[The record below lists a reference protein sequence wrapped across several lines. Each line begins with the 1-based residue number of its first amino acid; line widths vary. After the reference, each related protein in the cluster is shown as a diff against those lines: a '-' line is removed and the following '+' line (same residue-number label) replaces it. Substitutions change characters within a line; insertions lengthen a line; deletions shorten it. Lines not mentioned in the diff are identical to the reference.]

1 MQGLNYYSY
10 TGEELQLLR
19 SNADAAD
26 IDEADIEYRFKE
38 KEYGAFEYGILKALS
53 KYQLLNRFN
62 LNSILQSM
70 LPGGKEDYIIN
81 VKKLY
86 TDGCLLKLQSREH
99 TFYTLSEGAYRYMQ
113 VNGGVKYSFRSF
125 HQLNTEQMLAVACAG
140 QYHIS
145 VITKNQVVSE
155 SFYET
160 HTYRG
165 VGVVTLPS
173 VIEYGRY
180 TLIALPVGKENIKD
194 FLQRFF
200 RTVGYLEYTKRP
212 LFVLL
217 SSSSKEAIDMMRLL
231 DNIPQSPLAVFLL
244 DIDTG
249 AYNPLE
255 GMRMVH
261 FTEGGTAE
269 ISAVDFWR

>member
-1 MQGLNYYSY
+1 MQGLNYFSY
-10 TGEELQLLR
+10 TGAELHLLR
-19 SNADAAD
+19 ANADGAE
-26 IDEADIEYRFKE
+26 IDGEDIEKRFNDKV
-38 KEYGAFEYGILKALS
+38 YGVFEYCILKALS

-62 LNSILQSM
+62 LNTILHSM
-70 LPGGKEDYIIN
+70 LPDGKDDYIIN

-86 TDGCLLKLQSREH
+86 SDGCLLKLQSAEH
-99 TFYTLSEGAYRYMQ
+99 TFYTLSSGAYRYMQ
-113 VNGGVKYSFRSF
+113 ANGGVGYSFRSF
-125 HQLNTEQMLAVACAG
+125 HQLDTEQMLSIACVG

-145 VITKNQVVSE
+145 AITKNQITRE
-155 SFYET
+155 SYYET

-173 VIEYGRY
+173 IIEYGRY
-180 TLIALPVGKENIKD
+180 TLVALPIGKENIKD

-200 RTVGYLEYTKRP
+200 RTVGYLEYTKKP

-217 SSSSKEAIDMMRLL
+217 ASSSKEAIDTMRLL
-231 DNIPQSPLAVFLL
+231 NNIPESPLAVFLL

-255 GMRMVH
+255 SMKMVR
-261 FTEGGTAE
+261 FSENGAAE
-269 ISAVDFWR
+269 ISAVDFLH